1 MQKWEY
7 QVIHSWPSEG
17 WLNKLGDEG
26 WELVAVA
33 TISAP
38 MGGKDQIQVFLKR
51 PKEEK

>member
-7 QVIHSWPSEG
+7 IVIDLWPSEG
-17 WLNKLGDEG
+17 WLNQLGDEG

-38 MGGKDQIQVFLKR
+38 MGGKDQIRAFLKR
-51 PKEEK
+51 PKNKF